1 MAAYVTKR
9 LLTALPVLFGV
20 LVAVF
25 LLPRV
30 VGGDPC
36 RAVLGPRATEISCE
50 AFREANGLDE
60 PISVQFATYM
70 GDMVSGNFGESIK
83 FSRPVT
89 EVLLERLPLT
99 IELGVLALLLA
110 VAVGIPLG
118 VAAARWH
125 NSPVDLGTMAFANI
139 GVSMPIFWLGLMLA
153 YLFSVVLQDTPIAL
167 PPSGIYSP
175 GAAPEPFY
183 VVWGWPTPGPAGP
196 GDVPGWAR
204 FVSRFPIL
212 NPLISAQWAALWD
225 GIQHMILP
233 VVALSTIPM
242 AVIARMTRS
251 SLLDVLS
258 RDYVRTARA
267 KGAREPRVIRRHGLR
282 NALLP
287 VVTVIG
293 LQLGALLG
301 GAVLTETIFGLAG
314 IGSALF
320 DAITT
325 RDFPIVQGF
334 TIVIASTYV
343 IVNLLVDIS
352 YGYLDPRVRLK

>member
-30 VGGDPC
+30 VGGDTC
-36 RAVLGPRATEISCE
+36 RAVLGPRATEASCQQ
-50 AFREANGLDE
+50 FREANGLDD
-60 PISVQFATYM
+60 PILVQFGDYM
-70 GDMVSGNFGESIK
+70 GDMVTGNFGESIK

-110 VAVGIPLG
+110 IAVGVPLG

-125 NSPVDLGTMAFANI
+125 NSPIDVGTMAFANI
-139 GVSMPIFWLGLMLA
+139 GVSMPIFWLGLMLIF
-153 YLFSVVLQDTPIAL
+153 LFSTILGGTPLEL
-167 PPSGIYSP
+167 PPSGVYSP
-175 GAAPEPFY
+175 GAAPEPFH
-183 VVWGWPTPGPAGP
+183 VIWGWQVADSGFTNGL
-196 GDVPGWAR
+196 AR
-204 FVSRFPIL
+204 FLSRFPII
-212 NPLISAQWAALWD
+212 NPLISGQWTELVD
-225 GIQHMILP
+225 GIRHMILP

-258 RDYVRTARA
+258 SDYVRTARA
-267 KGAREPRVIRRHGLR
+267 KGAREPRVVHHHALR

-287 VVTVIG
+287 VVTIIG

-343 IVNLLVDIS
+343 IINLLVDIS

>member
-1 MAAYVTKR
+1 MGAYITKR
-9 LLTALPVLFGV
+9 VLTAIPVLFGV

-30 VGGDPC
+30 VFGDPC
-36 RAVLGPRATEISCE
+36 RAVLGARATEASCDQ
-50 AFREANGLDE
+50 FRAANGLDDTIVE
-60 PISVQFATYM
+60 QFLTYM
-70 GDMVSGNFGESIK
+70 NGVIHLDFGESIK
-83 FSRPVT
+83 FSRPVM
-89 EVLLERLPLT
+89 EILLERLPLT
-99 IELGVLALLLA
+99 IELALLALTLA
-110 VAVGIPLG
+110 IAIGVPLG

-125 NSPVDLGTMAFANI
+125 NSPIDIATMAVANI

-153 YLFSVVLQDTPIAL
+153 YLFAVVLGDTFLAL
-167 PPSGIYSP
+167 PPTGSFSP
-175 GAAPEPFY
+175 GATPDPFY
-183 VVWGWPTPGPAGP
+183 VVWGWTITDESFGQGIL
-196 GDVPGWAR
+196 V
-204 FVSRFPIL
+204 FLSRFGVF
-212 NPLISAQWAALWD
+212 NALISAQWAGMWD
-225 GIQHMILP
+225 GIRHLILP
-233 VVALSTIPM
+233 TVALSTIPM

-258 RDYVRTARA
+258 QDYVRTARA
-267 KGAREPRVIRRHGLR
+267 KGAREPRVIRRHALR

-287 VVTVIG
+287 VVTIIG

-320 DAITT
+320 DAIST

-343 IVNLLVDIS
+343 IVNLMVDIS

>member
-1 MAAYVTKR
+1 MGAYVAKR
-9 LLTALPVLFGV
+9 VLTAIPVLFGV

-30 VGGDPC
+30 VFGDPC
-36 RAVLGPRATEISCE
+36 RAVLGPRATEASCE
-50 AFREANGLDE
+50 QFREANGLNDTIWE
-60 PISVQFATYM
+60 QFVTYM
-70 GDMVSGNFGESIK
+70 GGVVQLDFGESIK

-99 IELGVLALLLA
+99 IELAVLALTLA
-110 VAVGIPLG
+110 ILVGVPLG
-118 VAAARWH
+118 MAAARWH
-125 NSPVDLGTMAFANI
+125 NSPVDVATMGFANV
-139 GVSMPIFWLGLMLA
+139 GVSMPIFWLGLMLS
-153 YLFSVVLQDTPIAL
+153 YLFSVVLADTMFAL
-167 PPSGIYSP
+167 PPSGSFSP
-175 GAAPEPFY
+175 GATPEPFY
-183 VVWGWPTPGPAGP
+183 EVWGWDVTNATFGDGFLEFVAGF
-196 GDVPGWAR
+196 GLFNA
-204 FVSRFPIL
+204 
-212 NPLISAQWAALWD
+212 LISFQWAGLWD
-225 GIQHMILP
+225 GIQHLILP
-233 VVALSTIPM
+233 TIALATIPM

-258 RDYVRTARA
+258 QDYVRTARA
-267 KGAREPRVIRRHGLR
+267 KGAREPRVVRRHAMR
-282 NALLP
+282 NAMLP
-287 VVTVIG
+287 VVTIIG

-320 DAITT
+320 DAIDT

-334 TIVIASTYV
+334 TVVIASTYV

>member
-1 MAAYVTKR
+1 VGAYVTKR
-9 LLTALPVLFGV
+9 ILTALPVLFGV

-36 RAVLGPRATEISCE
+36 RAVLGPRATEASCE
-50 AFREANGLDE
+50 QFREANGLND
-60 PISVQFATYM
+60 PIGEQFVDYM
-70 GDMVSGNFGESIK
+70 GGVVTGDFGESIK
-83 FSRPVT
+83 FSRPVM
-89 EVLLERLPLT
+89 EILFERLPLT
-99 IELGVLALLLA
+99 IELAVLALTLA
-110 VAVGIPLG
+110 ILVGVPLG

-125 NSPVDLGTMAFANI
+125 NSPVDVGTMAFANI

-153 YLFSVVLQDTPIAL
+153 YLFSVVLGDTAFAL
-167 PPSGIYSP
+167 PPSGSFSP
-175 GAAPEPFY
+175 GATPEPFY
-183 VVWGWPTPGPAGP
+183 EVWGIELADSGFGANF
-196 GDVPGWAR
+196 AL
-204 FVSRFPIL
+204 FISRFGLL
-212 NPLISAQWAALWD
+212 NALISAQWAGLWD

-233 VVALSTIPM
+233 TIALSTIPM

-258 RDYVRTARA
+258 QDYVRTARA
-267 KGAREPRVIRRHGLR
+267 KGAREPRVIRRHALR
-282 NALLP
+282 NAMLP
-287 VVTVIG
+287 VITIIG

-320 DAITT
+320 DAIST

>member
-1 MAAYVTKR
+1 MGAYVTKR
-9 LLTALPVLFGV
+9 ILTALPVLFGV

-36 RAVLGPRATEISCE
+36 RAVLGPRATEASCE
-50 AFREANGLDE
+50 QFREANGLNDS
-60 PISVQFATYM
+60 IADQFTTYM
-70 GDMVSGNFGESIK
+70 SGVATGDFGESIK
-83 FSRPVT
+83 FSRPVM
-89 EVLLERLPLT
+89 EILLERLPLT
-99 IELGVLALLLA
+99 IELALLALSLA
-110 VAVGIPLG
+110 ILVGVPLG

-125 NSPVDLGTMAFANI
+125 NSPVDVGTMAFANV

-153 YLFSVVLQDTPIAL
+153 YLFSVVLGDTILAL
-167 PPSGIYSP
+167 PPSGSFSP
-175 GAAPEPFY
+175 GATPEPFY
-183 VVWGWPTPGPAGP
+183 EVWGIELPPSGFWTGFA
-196 GDVPGWAR
+196 V
-204 FVSRFPIL
+204 FISRFGL
-212 NPLISAQWAALWD
+212 FNAFISAQWAGLWD

-233 VVALSTIPM
+233 TIALSTIPM

-258 RDYVRTARA
+258 QDYVRTARA
-267 KGAREPRVIRRHGLR
+267 KGAREPRVIRHHALR
-282 NALLP
+282 NAMLP
-287 VVTVIG
+287 VVTIIG

-320 DAITT
+320 DAIST

>member
-1 MAAYVTKR
+1 MGRYVAKR
-9 LLTALPVLFGV
+9 VLTALPVLFGV

-36 RAVLGPRATEISCE
+36 RAVLGPRATEVSCE
-50 AFREANGLDE
+50 QFREANGLNDSIAE
-60 PISVQFATYM
+60 QFTAYM
-70 GDMVSGNFGESIK
+70 GDMVTGNFGESIK

-89 EVLLERLPLT
+89 EILLERLPLT
-99 IELGVLALLLA
+99 IELGVLALVLA
-110 VAVGIPLG
+110 IAVGGSLG

-125 NSPVDLGTMAFANI
+125 NSPVDIGTMAFANL

-153 YLFSVVLQDTPIAL
+153 YLFSVVLANTAIAL
-167 PPSGIYSP
+167 PPSGSFSP
-175 GAAPEPFY
+175 GATPQPFH
-183 VVWGWPTPGPAGP
+183 VVWGWEVPAAGFMA
-196 GDVPGWAR
+196 GLAR
-204 FVSRFPIL
+204 FISRFPLL
-212 NPLISAQWAALWD
+212 NPLISGQWPELLD
-225 GIQHMILP
+225 GIKHMILP

-267 KGAREPRVIRRHGLR
+267 KGAREPRVVRHHALR

-320 DAITT
+320 DAIST
-325 RDFPIVQGF
+325 RDFPIIQGF
-334 TIVIASTYV
+334 TLVIASTYV
-343 IVNLLVDIS
+343 VVNLLVDIS